1 MRFFRTIAVLPV
13 AFVCSCA
20 NDDGGSS
27 ADSDTGFKPLKQR
40 MDDMMAGRDGGFTRD
55 EEGNWKSSSKKR
67 SSFETNRES
76 AYFKGDVQKKEYG
89 GKKDY
94 SKKSWWGDTQY
105 ESKSYEG
112 NTDASRFQTASR
124 YQGSGARESGSAAD
138 LPDSYKTGN
147 YATGAARE
155 SGARDISKPS
165 DAETDIRRRVFP
177 KPAITN
183 WNEQRTMSME
193 ETKSFLGR

>member
-1 MRFFRTIAVLPV
+1 VRFSLVILALPV
-13 AFVCSCA
+13 FAICSCS
-20 NDDGGSS
+20 NDGGNSS
-27 ADSDTGFKPLKQR
+27 SSSDSGFKPFSQR
-40 MDDMMAGRDGGFTRD
+40 MADNMAGRNDGFTKD
-55 EEGNWKSSSKKR
+55 DEGNWKTSSGKR

-76 AYFKGDVQKKEYG
+76 AYFKGDVDKKEYG

-94 SKKSWWGDTQY
+94 SKKSWWGDTRY

-138 LPDSYKTGN
+138 LPDSYKTGT
-147 YATGAARE
+147 YGTGAARE
-155 SGARDISKPS
+155 AGKSNISKTS

-183 WNEQRTMSME
+183 WGEQRQMSVE
-193 ETKSFLGR
+193 DTKSFLGR